1 MTVFIGDVHGK
12 YRQYK
17 AIIEGEKNT
26 IQVGDV
32 GVGFL
37 RYPHGDPAP
46 NPPYDAMVKSGA
58 RFIRG
63 NHDSPAV
70 CKKHTQWIK
79 DGVVENNTMFIGG
92 GFSIDYMYRVKDF
105 SWWADEQLSVPE
117 LDALLGVYLAA
128 TPEIMVTHDCPLFL
142 YGRIHEK
149 VFKSNSDTP
158 EAFDRMFGS
167 AHRPKLWV
175 FGHHHKSF
183 DEIIGGTRFVC
194 LAELEVRELKV

>member
-12 YRQYK
+12 YSRYK
-17 AIIEGEKNT
+17 EIIKGEKNT
-26 IQVGDV
+26 IQVGDM

-46 NPPYDAMVKSGA
+46 NPPYDGMVESGA

-79 DGVVENNTMFIGG
+79 DGMVENNTMFIGG

-128 TPEIMVTHDCPLFL
+128 TPEIMVTHDCPLF
-142 YGRIHEK
+142 
-149 VFKSNSDTP
+149 
-158 EAFDRMFGS
+158 
-167 AHRPKLWV
+167 
-175 FGHHHKSF
+175 
-183 DEIIGGTRFVC
+183 
-194 LAELEVRELKV
+194 